1 MDPDSYLLSQIF
13 CALSID
19 TPSVGVVVAF
29 VLALFLLFVIGFVS
43 ASEMSLFSLASSD
56 LQSLDDKSPQ
66 DRLIKVLLEN
76 PDRLLATIH
85 VANGLSSIAVVVLMS
100 FPLIEFSCSHEVAV
114 WGIIGAVILLSVI
127 LLVCGEVLPKYWAYK
142 DVLRWARFSSPMLY
156 ALLRIFAWLTQF
168 MVASPGKFNKQFTR
182 RNANLSVD
190 ELSQALELTRVEAH
204 DEKEMLEGIIR
215 FGDKTVSEI
224 MTARIDITDVEIHV
238 SFKELLDVVIE
249 SGYSRL
255 PVYDT
260 SEDNMKGIIYSKDL
274 LPYRNE
280 SADFEWQKLMRRAY
294 FVPEAKMIDD
304 LLEEFRTKK
313 IHMAIVVDEFGGTSG
328 IVTMEDILEEI
339 VGDIN
344 DEYDDDKKQYVKLP
358 DGSYIFDAKILL
370 NDFYKVTGLDEK
382 IFADKIGDSE
392 TLAGLILGIKE
403 DFPHEKEHIRYA
415 CCDFLV
421 LEVDKRRI
429 VKVKLTIVPE
439 TSQK

>member
-13 CALSID
+13 CAFSID
-19 TPSVGVVVAF
+19 APLGGVIVAL

-56 LQSLDDKSPQ
+56 LQSLDETSPQ
-66 DRLIKVLLEN
+66 DKFIKTLLET
-76 PDRLLATIH
+76 PDRLLATVH
-85 VANGLSSIAVVVLMS
+85 VVNGLASIAVAILISFSLTELFSPDMAIVWSFVGVV
-100 FPLIEFSCSHEVAV
+100 VA
-114 WGIIGAVILLSVI
+114 LSVI
-127 LLVCGEVLPKYWAYK
+127 LLLCGEILPKYWAYK
-142 DVLRWARFSSPMLY
+142 DVLQWARFSSRMLY
-156 ALLRIFAWLTQF
+156 ALMRAFAWLTKF
-168 MVASPGKFNKQFTR
+168 MVASPAKFNKQFIR

-260 SEDNMKGIIYSKDL
+260 GEDNMKGIIYSKDL

-358 DGSYIFDAKILL
+358 DGSFIFDAKILL

-382 IFADKIGDSE
+382 YFADKIGDSE

-403 DFPHEKEHIRYA
+403 DFPREKEHIRYA
-415 CCDFLV
+415 GCDFLI

-429 VKVKLTIVPE
+429 AKVKLSIIPDE
-439 TSQK
+439 A

>member
-1 MDPDSYLLSQIF
+1 M
-13 CALSID
+13 
-19 TPSVGVVVAF
+19 
-29 VLALFLLFVIGFVS
+29 
-43 ASEMSLFSLASSD
+43 
-56 LQSLDDKSPQ
+56 
-66 DRLIKVLLEN
+66 
-76 PDRLLATIH
+76 
-85 VANGLSSIAVVVLMS
+85 
-100 FPLIEFSCSHEVAV
+100 
-114 WGIIGAVILLSVI
+114 
-127 LLVCGEVLPKYWAYK
+127 
-142 DVLRWARFSSPMLY
+142 
-156 ALLRIFAWLTQF
+156 
-168 MVASPGKFNKQFTR
+168 
-182 RNANLSVD
+182 
-190 ELSQALELTRVEAH
+190 ELTRVEAH

-260 SEDNMKGIIYSKDL
+260 GEDNMKGIIYSKDL

-358 DGSYIFDAKILL
+358 DGSFIFDAKILL

-382 IFADKIGDSE
+382 YFADKIGDSE

-403 DFPHEKEHIRYA
+403 DFPREKEHIRYA
-415 CCDFLV
+415 GCDFLI

-429 VKVKLTIVPE
+429 AKVKLSIIPDE
-439 TSQK
+439 A